1 MRRFLPLGIVVLT
14 SAVAAAKCGCDED
27 CMSTRVA
34 SGEAL
39 AGCFELGSGS
49 PTVDCS
55 SSGCSMWVSWGSE
68 DELRGFGPFGPEGN
82 ESSGRLEAD
91 THTPVVQ
98 CSSAPSAPSS
108 GGKVCFDLIC
118 ALGDGMGSSGVCTV
132 RHTRPVTVGPRT
144 RTSHHADLDFLT
156 TVLLVLA
163 GTVGCTVG
171 WVLLNRLKGT
181 PKQQVREEVTEHPG
195 LPAAAGPEASP
206 PRGAS
211 ESPILQY
218 AEV

>member
-1 MRRFLPLGIVVLT
+1 MRCLLPLGVLVLT
-14 SAVAAAKCGCDED
+14 SAVAAAKCRCDED
-27 CMSTRVA
+27 CMSTKVP

-39 AGCFELGSGS
+39 AGCFELGSGT

-55 SSGCSMWVSWGSE
+55 NSGCSMWVSWGSE
-68 DELRGFGPFGPEGN
+68 DELRGFGPQGN
-82 ESSGRLEAD
+82 GSGRLEAD

-98 CSSAPSAPSS
+98 CSSAPSTPSS

-118 ALGDGMGSSGVCTV
+118 ALGDGVGSSSVCTV
-132 RHTRPVTVGPRT
+132 RHTRPVTVRPRT
-144 RTSHHADLDFLT
+144 RTSHHEGLDFLT

-171 WVLLNRLKGT
+171 WVLLNRLKGS
-181 PKQQVREEVTEHPG
+181 PKQQVREEVTEEPG

-206 PRGAS
+206 PRGRS
-211 ESPILQY
+211 TSPILQY